1 MGAVFS
7 LKTKYFINQ
16 YSETVASGGK
26 VPAILS
32 PFKVQAKLFTH

>member
-16 YSETVASGGK
+16 YIETAASGGK

-32 PFKVQAKLFTH
+32 PFKVQAKNH